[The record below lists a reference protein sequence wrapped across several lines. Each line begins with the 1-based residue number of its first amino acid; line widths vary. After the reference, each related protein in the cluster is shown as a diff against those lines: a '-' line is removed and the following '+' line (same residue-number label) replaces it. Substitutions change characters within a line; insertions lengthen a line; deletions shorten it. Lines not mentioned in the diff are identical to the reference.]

1 MLIDI
6 NRTIAGN
13 ISEEMKKGNRKQLE
27 LADCLGLSKQTV
39 SMMLKG
45 ERTISAYELKA
56 ISIFLGV
63 PMNTLVR
70 IPENP
75 QPCDITE
82 RFSKRATT
90 AESKNLVSFAVRLSD
105 MILFNRKA
113 TESGQEGLEP
123 WV

>member
-27 LADCLGLSKQTV
+27 LADCLGLPKQTV

-56 ISIFLGV
+56 ISGFLGV

-70 IPENP
+70 ITENP

-82 RFSKRATT
+82 RFSESATT
-90 AESKNLVSFAVRLSD
+90 EESKNLVSFAVRLSD

-113 TESGQEGLEP
+113 KKNGLEGLEP